1 MMPERTVTTRWSGWV
16 CGKAFAPG
24 ANFTKIT
31 YVPLAIGFPAPTA
44 IVMPG
49 NPIGLHFSESSAMIV
64 ASGCCAVVGAATRN
78 VRVND
83 APNAVTRNSPMQHL
97 TAPRYSGSVGLAL
110 RAGGSLF
117 DRVIIL
123 RGHVG
128 QS

>member
-49 NPIGLHFSESSAMIV
+49 NAIGVHFSESSAMIV
-64 ASGCCAVVGAATRN
+64 ASGCCAAVGAATRN
-78 VRVND
+78 VRIND
-83 APNAVTRNSPMQHL
+83 A
-97 TAPRYSGSVGLAL
+97 TAPRYIRSVRLAL
-110 RAGGSLF
+110 RAGSSLF